1 MPIAAR
7 VVGDARRAAVVTS
20 LDMTIERRSSAGRDR
35 AHDASLGPPHMS
47 GMVAKIGLPV
57 MAQDI
62 RDFDGRPAESL
73 APAMTDADAAYPGG
87 ITSSDKRSSGLG
99 VARIVCAATCV

>member
-1 MPIAAR
+1 
-7 VVGDARRAAVVTS
+7 
-20 LDMTIERRSSAGRDR
+20 
-35 AHDASLGPPHMS
+35 MS

-62 RDFDGRPAESL
+62 RDFTTGGRLKEAL